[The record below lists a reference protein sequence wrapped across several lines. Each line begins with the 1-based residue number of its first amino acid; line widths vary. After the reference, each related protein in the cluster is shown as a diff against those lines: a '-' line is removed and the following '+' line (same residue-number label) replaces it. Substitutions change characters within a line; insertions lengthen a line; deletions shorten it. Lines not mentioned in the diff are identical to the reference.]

1 MDDNV
6 IRKRV
11 HLCCKQVVKV
21 VTRLIV
27 IFVAILILD
36 APTLD
41 NFFKLLFQIYIMQRP
56 MMILSSIM
64 VIALCMSDAAPAR
77 HFAAWTF
84 HSNVSQSI
92 QTEGIMLFT
101 EYTA

>member
-1 MDDNV
+1 M
-6 IRKRV
+6 
-11 HLCCKQVVKV
+11 
-21 VTRLIV
+21 

-56 MMILSSIM
+56 IVMMILSSIM